1 MTKNTASAL
10 LQKGKVP
17 RSFNDVFDF
26 DVRTILTSVIVKWKV
41 DLAED
46 LVTTIA
52 SQRQKVQLGNDLIK
66 ILPFVI
72 IISNKSFIKQAF
84 NNYK

>member
-1 MTKNTASAL
+1 
-10 LQKGKVP
+10 
-17 RSFNDVFDF
+17 
-26 DVRTILTSVIVKWKV
+26 V

-46 LVTTIA
+46 LITSIA
-52 SQRQKVQLGNDLIK
+52 SQRQKVQLVNDLIK

-84 NNYK
+84 NNYKKYKIN